1 MQSLNIEQQERPK
14 NPYGPGRHSHDSSSS
29 SSSIKMYFV
38 ILLALFTMMGVIKM
52 AMPVD
57 DINNEWAQKGD
68 ASGGWGS
75 EHNHPVN
82 DNTGSGISVNP
93 YSPPKQYS
101 PPAQTYN
108 PLKSQSNSNMETEF
122 RGDDLVTALAP
133 IVSLPAQPRSEYKMY
148 QEAAN
153 FVPEDL
159 LYDTNTAHGKA
170 FDFILNR
177 DKRKL
182 NSDDKH
188 LFQRFVLTLIFY
200 AMGGTDEN
208 DPKEYHT
215 SAYARG
221 GWESDSVH
229 FLTGLHECH
238 WVKKS
243 LEDHFWGILSIESES
258 DQRVGVTKC
267 NNDMEVTELRLADL
281 NLVGFLPEEI
291 KWLSTL
297 ESLDMQN
304 NHLAGPVP
312 NALGD
317 LDELRYLSLDGNN
330 FSGTIPDVF
339 TSLTNLERVYLN
351 FNEFNGAM
359 PSSLCYL
366 REEGVLEDLWSDCG
380 GYPITCTCCTVCCDM
395 VAECDEMAS
404 QNGYGN

>member
-1 MQSLNIEQQERPK
+1 MQSLNIEKPK
-14 NPYGPGRHSHDSSSS
+14 NPYGPGETSSSS
-29 SSSIKMYFV
+29 AKIYFV
-38 ILLALFTMMGVIKM
+38 VCLALFTLIGVVKM
-52 AMPVD
+52 AMPADNVND
-57 DINNEWAQKGD
+57 EWAKKGD
-68 ASGGWGS
+68 ASGGWGA
-75 EHNHPVN
+75 EHNHPL
-82 DNTGSGISVNP
+82 DDSSISSGSSVSS
-93 YSPPKQYS
+93 YSPPKQYT
-101 PPAQTYN
+101 PPAQTYYY
-108 PLKSQSNSNMETEF
+108 PLKKQSNSNNIDAEL
-122 RGDDLVTALAP
+122 RNDDLITALAP
-133 IVSLPAQPRSEYKMY
+133 IVALPSQPRSEYKMY
-148 QEAAN
+148 QEAAK
-153 FVPEDL
+153 FLPEDL

-182 NSDDKH
+182 SGDDKN
-188 LFQRFVLTLIFY
+188 LFQRYVLALIFY

-208 DPKEYHT
+208 DPKEWHA
-215 SAYARG
+215 SSYARG

-243 LEDHFWGILSIESES
+243 LEDHFWGILSIESET
-258 DQRVGVTKC
+258 DNRVGVTKC
-267 NNDMEVTELRLADL
+267 NEDMEVTELRLADL

-304 NHLAGPVP
+304 NHLAGPIP
-312 NALGD
+312 KALGD

-330 FSGTIPDVF
+330 FSGSIPDVF
-339 TSLTNLERVYLN
+339 TGLMNLERVYLN

-366 REEGVLEDLWSDCG
+366 REDGKLEDLWSDCG

-395 VAECDEMAS
+395 VAECDEMK
-404 QNGYGN
+404 NGEMR

>member
-1 MQSLNIEQQERPK
+1 MQSLNIEPERPK
-14 NPYGPGRHSHDSSSS
+14 NPYGPGGRHSQDTSFISA
-29 SSSIKMYFV
+29 KMYFV
-38 ILLALFTMMGVIKM
+38 ICLALFTMMGIIKL

-57 DINNEWAQKGD
+57 DISDEWAKEGG
-68 ASGGWGS
+68 ASGGWGA
-75 EHNHPVN
+75 EHNHPVI
-82 DNTGSGISVNP
+82 DNGSGGSVNP
-93 YSPPKQYS
+93 PKQNS
-101 PPAQTYN
+101 PPAQTYY
-108 PLKSQSNSNMETEF
+108 PLKSQSNNIDQGLNDKEF
-122 RGDDLVTALAP
+122 RSDDLMNALAP
-133 IVSLPAQPRSEYKMY
+133 IVALPAQPRSEYKMY

-159 LYDTNTAHGKA
+159 LYDTNTPHGKA

-182 NSDDKH
+182 SGDDKH

-208 DPKEYHT
+208 DPKEHHT
-215 SAYARG
+215 SSYARG

-267 NNDMEVTELRLADL
+267 NNDMEVIELRLADL

-312 NALGD
+312 SALGD

-330 FSGTIPDVF
+330 FSGSIPDVF
-339 TSLTNLERVYLN
+339 TGLTNLERVYLN
-351 FNEFNGAM
+351 FNEFNGVM
-359 PSSLCYL
+359 PSSLCFL

-404 QNGYGN
+404 QQGGSD